1 MTSHTFPKPGEARPM
16 LEGMWHYARGAAYAS
31 RGDVS
36 NVGAEAEA
44 LSRLIDT
51 ADFSSFDT
59 WGVPAKQVLS
69 IAQHVIEARMAQVQR
84 DGPAAIEHF
93 RAAVALQDKL
103 PYMEPPYWYYPV
115 RQSLGAA
122 LLASGD
128 LDGAEMAF
136 RESLAR
142 TPNNGWSLYGL
153 SEVYKK
159 RGDQRAA
166 QAAEDLLS
174 RAWVGSRVQLELARL

>member
-1 MTSHTFPKPGEARPM
+1 MVQAR
-16 LEGMWHYARGAAYAS
+16 
-31 RGDVS
+31 
-36 NVGAEAEA
+36 
-44 LSRLIDT
+44 
-51 ADFSSFDT
+51 
-59 WGVPAKQVLS
+59 
-69 IAQHVIEARMAQVQR
+69 IAQAQSKGTEV
-84 DGPAAIEHF
+84 IEHF
-93 RAAVALQDKL
+93 RAAVALQDSL

-122 LLASGD
+122 LLAGGD

-159 RGDQRAA
+159 RGDQRGAL
-166 QAAEDLLS
+166 AAENLLD
-174 RAWVGSRVQLELARL
+174 RAWVGSREQLGLARL